1 MEVTALD
8 GLCVTVALIGPR
20 LPRWLA
26 VQQAHGFLR
35 APPASH
41 VALLLA
47 GAGVAGRTAPE
58 EALNVAQAGREARGR
73 GQRGLGQRPSPHLN
87 TRRARTH
94 DTDLLGL
101 PNAPAI
107 SRLLSSG
114 HAESE
119 PGRSPRGAD
128 FPPGMCIFFL
138 KSKQTWKSL
147 GQAQLILVSN
157 ENSRWPRG
165 SDLPG
170 RARALQPCR
179 LQARAG
185 RVWGGPSGKGLKEP
199 AAPV

>member
-1 MEVTALD
+1 MAFLLPGVT
-8 GLCVTVALIGPR
+8 
-20 LPRWLA
+20 
-26 VQQAHGFLR
+26 
-35 APPASH
+35 
-41 VALLLA
+41 
-47 GAGVAGRTAPE
+47 GRTAPE

-73 GQRGLGQRPSPHLN
+73 GQRGLGQRPSPHLD
-87 TRRARTH
+87 TRGARTH

-107 SRLLSSG
+107 SRPLFSG
-114 HAESE
+114 LTEEE
-119 PGRSPRGAD
+119 PGRSQRGAD
-128 FPPGMCIFFL
+128 FPLGICIFFL

-170 RARALQPCR
+170 RARALRPCR
-179 LQARAG
+179 LQAWPGMGRAF
-185 RVWGGPSGKGLKEP
+185 WEEPKGP

>member
-1 MEVTALD
+1 MRTQF
-8 GLCVTVALIGPR
+8 
-20 LPRWLA
+20 WM
-26 VQQAHGFLR
+26 
-35 APPASH
+35 APVSPSLSPSPASPK
-41 VALLLA
+41 VAHCSAGTRFPWDSSSLHLAFLLP
-47 GAGVAGRTAPE
+47 GVAGRTAPE

-73 GQRGLGQRPSPHLN
+73 GQRGLGQHPSPHLD
-87 TRRARTH
+87 THRARTH

-101 PNAPAI
+101 QNAPAI
-107 SRLLSSG
+107 SRLLSSAR
-114 HAESE
+114 AEE
-119 PGRSPRGAD
+119 EQGRSPRGAG
-128 FPPGMCIFFL
+128 FPLGICIFFL

-185 RVWGGPSGKGLKEP
+185 RGEGLLGG
-199 AAPV
+199 A

>member
-1 MEVTALD
+1 MGGDRSSGRAPCHCCFHRPTSPKVAHCSTAH
-8 GLCVTVALIGPR
+8 CFP
-20 LPRWLA
+20 
-26 VQQAHGFLR
+26 R
-35 APPASH
+35 APPPSH
-41 VALLLA
+41 LALLLA

-58 EALNVAQAGREARGR
+58 EALNVAQAGRQARGR
-73 GQRGLGQRPSPHLN
+73 GQRGLGQRPSPHLD

-114 HAESE
+114 RAESE
-119 PGRSPRGAD
+119 PGRSPRGAG
-128 FPPGMCIFFL
+128 FPPGMCIYFL

-185 RVWGGPSGKGLKEP
+185 RGEGLLGG
-199 AAPV
+199 A